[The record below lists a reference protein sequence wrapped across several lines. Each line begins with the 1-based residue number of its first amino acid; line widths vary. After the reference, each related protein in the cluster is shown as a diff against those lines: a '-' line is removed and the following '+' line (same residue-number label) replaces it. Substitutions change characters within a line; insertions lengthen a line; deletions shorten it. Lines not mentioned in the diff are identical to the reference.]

1 MTKKTIGVII
11 HAGGDHMKT
20 DKEIRERL
28 RKDLPTIRSVAGW
41 SAERLAELLDVSRV
55 TVVNIENTEGK
66 MTVMQYLAIRALLDA
81 EAKEK
86 LIPLAIETVTNRT
99 LLDSLGQ
106 NALKMALPD
115 SAEIIAKEVLKLAD
129 KNN

>member
-1 MTKKTIGVII
+1 
-11 HAGGDHMKT
+11 MKYGEAT
-20 DKEIRERL
+20 YSVSSATNLHSELFSLHSLHERSC
-28 RKDLPTIRSVAGW
+28 D
-41 SAERLAELLDVSRV
+41 AEA
-55 TVVNIENTEGK
+55 
-66 MTVMQYLAIRALLDA
+66 APAAAPA

>member
-1 MTKKTIGVII
+1 MPARETVHFGSKSQCCGRPPNKKHDGI
-11 HAGGDHMKT
+11 A
-20 DKEIRERL
+20 L
-28 RKDLPTIRSVAGW
+28 
-41 SAERLAELLDVSRV
+41 
-55 TVVNIENTEGK
+55 VNK
-66 MTVMQYLAIRALLDA
+66 QAAILVRDA